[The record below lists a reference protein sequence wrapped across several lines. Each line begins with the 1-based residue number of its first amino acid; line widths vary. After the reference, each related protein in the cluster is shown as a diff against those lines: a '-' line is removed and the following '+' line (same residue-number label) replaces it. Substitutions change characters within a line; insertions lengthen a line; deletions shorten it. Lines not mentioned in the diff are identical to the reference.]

1 MKIKDLKMSNKEKF
15 LLTMAILV
23 GIVAVTTM
31 FMVLSTESTII
42 TIILTL
48 AFTLITF
55 LLMRKQEK
63 ESSKLK
69 VGDRVYV
76 SGLTDDGEI
85 LEIDDTHAIIKTR
98 VSKMKL
104 SIKK

>member
-1 MKIKDLKMSNKEKF
+1 MSKKEK
-15 LLTMAILV
+15 ILMILAVIV
-23 GIVAVTTM
+23 GIVAVIAMSSFLEPRVTIL
-31 FMVLSTESTII
+31 VLLISS
-42 TIILTL
+42 L
-48 AFTLITF
+48 FTLITF

-69 VGDRVYV
+69 VGDVV
-76 SGLTDDGEI
+76 FISGLTNDGEI
-85 LEIDDTHAIIKTR
+85 LEIDDTYAVIKTR